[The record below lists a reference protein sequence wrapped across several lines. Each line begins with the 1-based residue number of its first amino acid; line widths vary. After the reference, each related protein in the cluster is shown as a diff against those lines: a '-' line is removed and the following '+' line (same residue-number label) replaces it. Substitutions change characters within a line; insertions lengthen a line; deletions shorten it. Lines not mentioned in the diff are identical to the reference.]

1 MTSLLFDNVS
11 KVYNG
16 AGERAVDNL
25 TMHIKDGEIVALL
38 GSSGCGKTTSLRMV
52 AGLES
57 ITGGEIRIGDRLV
70 NTLRPSER
78 NVAMAFET
86 YALYPP
92 LRVRDNIAFGLLR
105 DRAPTAEIEKQVKQ
119 IAAMLEITD
128 LLERFP
134 PSISG
139 GAQQRVSLARA
150 LIRNAAVHLLDEPMS
165 QLEPQLRALLRARI
179 KDYLIAQKMTTVVVT
194 HDQTEAI
201 ALADRIA
208 VMEKGVLQQFATP
221 HDLQDRPANLFVASF
236 IGEPPMNLFPAMV
249 QDGKVAVLNEKQEV
263 AFHMPL
269 TVSGATGKFSDGK
282 RIVVG
287 VRPHRVHLAPS
298 EQVEGT
304 TLVGEVTSNHWLGD
318 QCQVGFQVRGCHL
331 IAVGG
336 RDVHA
341 PMGSQV
347 PVAISSEAVRV
358 FDADSGVA
366 IEQGADT
373 TASLVA

>member
-1 MTSLLFDNVS
+1 
-11 KVYNG
+11 
-16 AGERAVDNL
+16 
-25 TMHIKDGEIVALL
+25 
-38 GSSGCGKTTSLRMV
+38 
-52 AGLES
+52 
-57 ITGGEIRIGDRLV
+57 
-70 NTLRPSER
+70 
-78 NVAMAFET
+78 
-86 YALYPP
+86 
-92 LRVRDNIAFGLLR
+92 
-105 DRAPTAEIEKQVKQ
+105 
-119 IAAMLEITD
+119 
-128 LLERFP
+128 
-134 PSISG
+134 
-139 GAQQRVSLARA
+139 
-150 LIRNAAVHLLDEPMS
+150 
-165 QLEPQLRALLRARI
+165 
-179 KDYLIAQKMTTVVVT
+179 
-194 HDQTEAI
+194 
-201 ALADRIA
+201 
-208 VMEKGVLQQFATP
+208 MEKGLLQQFATP